1 MDSAHKVGMVIS
13 LTTWIKSWPTY
24 RFNWCWGPTRIH
36 HAPWPFH
43 DARPT
48 PSVALRKTRTAYP
61 WPSCPCARWWRPLGC
76 QTSSHA
82 REWWRRGRTALWG
95 RLGLSGWRMAPGW
108 MVVRYVNASEQ
119 ANTSLW
125 RGEGLRAQIQGTH
138 GSPGQPLCSS
148 LLKVSVGRYHSTL
161 LFPCRKPTTSN
172 SKLLDHHPFPSK
184 YGKSLGWFLALP
196 RETIINAGS
205 TIQ

>member
-1 MDSAHKVGMVIS
+1 MDSAPRVGMVIS

-48 PSVALRKTRTAYP
+48 PSVVLRKTRTAYP

-119 ANTSLW
+119 FWNHVCGAFYCSEHKSVERGRFESPDSGYPWFTRATSL
-125 RGEGLRAQIQGTH
+125 LIFAQGVCGQISLHPAFPMSQTNNIQFKIAW
-138 GSPGQPLCSS
+138 SPPI
-148 LLKVSVGRYHSTL
+148 SVQV
-161 LFPCRKPTTSN
+161 
-172 SKLLDHHPFPSK
+172 
-184 YGKSLGWFLALP
+184 W
-196 RETIINAGS
+196 
-205 TIQ
+205 